1 MTKPQL
7 REMIELADV
16 DGDGGID
23 YNEFCRLLGVRRL
36 SAMLERQGGN
46 TSVPVQK
53 TKRTSPQSPQS
64 RRRQR
69 RRPRDPRHDRLKESR
84 QEEKNT
90 TFSPAAVELPSPT
103 ISSQISPPP
112 LPSSPVTLSVPSS
125 NKYMETRL
133 VNLLIRQHFENTM
146 LLRTLRNVVAE
157 DLKSDQY
164 EILDKVLE
172 TADKDC
178 SEMQRGTFGSNSE
191 EFATRLA
198 SRQKQQLSKHLKSI
212 ELHVSKARAERHW
225 RLKGILAKEVERASR
240 AREDMNRYRLELNR
254 VTGLTPKKREKKI
267 VPREKSILPSTSADE
282 DKKKHLAIVPKS
294 PTESSQPRTL
304 PPTQINVHLPPD
316 WDGRSIEIFMSE
328 DEYEDGEYED
338 EFPPVPVDT
347 TMTDNNASEI

>member
-1 MTKPQL
+1 
-7 REMIELADV
+7 
-16 DGDGGID
+16 
-23 YNEFCRLLGVRRL
+23 
-36 SAMLERQGGN
+36 
-46 TSVPVQK
+46 
-53 TKRTSPQSPQS
+53 
-64 RRRQR
+64 
-69 RRPRDPRHDRLKESR
+69 
-84 QEEKNT
+84 
-90 TFSPAAVELPSPT
+90 
-103 ISSQISPPP
+103 
-112 LPSSPVTLSVPSS
+112 
-125 NKYMETRL
+125 
-133 VNLLIRQHFENTM
+133 M

-157 DLKSDQY
+157 DLESDQY

-178 SEMQRGTFGSNSE
+178 SEMQSGTFGSSSE

-294 PTESSQPRTL
+294 PTASSQPRTL

>member
-7 REMIELADV
+7 REMIELADM

-36 SAMLERQGGN
+36 SAMLERQGGSP
-46 TSVPVQK
+46 SVPVQK
-53 TKRTSPQSPQS
+53 IKRTSPRSART
-64 RRRQR
+64 RRRR
-69 RRPRDPRHDRLKESR
+69 RDPRHDRLKESR
-84 QEEKNT
+84 QEEKNS

-103 ISSQISPPP
+103 ISSQMSPPP
-112 LPSSPVTLSVPSS
+112 LPSSPAMLSVPSS

-157 DLKSDQY
+157 DLESDQY

-178 SEMQRGTFGSNSE
+178 LEMQSGTFGSNAE

-254 VTGLTPKKREKKI
+254 VTGLTPKREEKN
-267 VPREKSILPSTSADE
+267 VPREKSIVPSTFDE
-282 DKKKHLAIVPKS
+282 DKKKHLAIVPES

-328 DEYEDGEYED
+328 DEYEDGEYEEDGEYGD

-347 TMTDNNASEI
+347 MTDDASEF